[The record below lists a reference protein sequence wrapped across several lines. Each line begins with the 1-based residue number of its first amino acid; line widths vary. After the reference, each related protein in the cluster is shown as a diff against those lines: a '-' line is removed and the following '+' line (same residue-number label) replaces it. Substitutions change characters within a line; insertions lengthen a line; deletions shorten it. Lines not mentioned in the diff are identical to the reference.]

1 MVIVDT
7 SVWIDFLQGREAKE
21 VEELESLLSQEKDV
35 FITGIIVQEIL
46 TGIKDKKDRTKVRK
60 ELEHFILINPTLET
74 HIQAAEIFD
83 ACKKKGFTIRS
94 VIDCLIAALAV
105 EYDLTLLEKDKDYTY
120 MSKVIPLKTFRKK

>member
-7 SVWIDFLQGREAKE
+7 SVWIDFLQGRGAKE

-94 VIDCLIAALAV
+94 VIDCLIAALAI

-120 MSKVIPLKTFRKK
+120 MPKVIPLKTLRKK

>member
-7 SVWIDFLQGREAKE
+7 SVWIDFLQGRETKE

-46 TGIKDKKDRTKVRK
+46 TGIKEKKDRIRVRK

-94 VIDCLIAALAV
+94 VIDCLIAALAI
-105 EYDLTLLEKDKDYTY
+105 EYELTLLERDKDYSY
-120 MSKVIPLKTFRKK
+120 MAKVIPLKTSRKK

>member
-7 SVWIDFLQGREAKE
+7 SVWIDFLQGRETKE
-21 VEELESLLSQEKDV
+21 VHELESLLSQEKDV

-60 ELEHFILINPTLET
+60 ELDHFIPINPTLET

-83 ACKKKGFTIRS
+83 ACRKKGFTIRS
-94 VIDCLIAALAV
+94 VIDCLIAALAI
-105 EYDLTLLEKDKDYTY
+105 EYDLTLLEKDKDYSY
-120 MSKVIPLKTFRKK
+120 MSKVVPLKTFRKK